1 MRDAMPS
8 SILAAAMCLHA
19 IIHGVQAVS
28 SHQPMLMFVVFD
40 GFRWDYMD
48 KFDLPNFQTLAT
60 DGVRAG
66 RVLNVMP
73 TLTMASHFTMLTGLY
88 PETHG
93 MVLNDFHDPV
103 HGDYDMYTHQHQTEA
118 KWFDTGAE
126 PIWVT
131 NQKAAHDRFSA
142 AMTWPTSLAPVMGI
156 EPTFHKGPLYDITIK
171 NKTRIDGIIRWFL
184 HNEKPVNLGL
194 LYFDEPDLVG
204 HAFGPNSKQLED
216 NLIDLDIH
224 LGYLISQLKKHGLFE
239 NLNLIVTADHG
250 MADVPKH
257 QFINI
262 SEFVSRDLY
271 DEHGLSSILFIHPK
285 PGLNAMDLNIP
296 STCGPEGAVV
306 ASVPVIL
313 GESGNTEIVEACS
326 SEVSPIIHLST
337 GHEMKSEGT
346 TIMSTVHSHDPSGA
360 MDRVIVQ
367 NCDSGQEEIVHLDLA
382 NESQSLL
389 QKITSQ
395 DAECQTILQELM
407 DNINDPKSPCENNV
421 AMLPSISNGTATQ
434 SCELPKNQ
442 PIVAHV
448 SGDMDWSK
456 PLTSGSKT
464 EVMINGKKCY
474 LIMNS
479 QTGQLDSFQVGDLDE
494 NVKKKRGRPRR
505 VVKADEEG
513 QEQETQTGESQT
525 DAAEGLLELYN
536 TGPDGVRRSIRKR
549 IRAKALDGYEVK
561 PVGMTIPAILKKVAD
576 SDQAKV
582 TPSTSV
588 PIKRGRGRP
597 RRYPRVGEGNPTQIP
612 AVIIPGPNGQTL
624 MMAPIKG
631 LQNLQAFQQQMKTL
645 PPLAPQPGPAVVTD
659 IVNSSIVT
667 GIGPDNSGDKAN
679 INGVI
684 ESAGST
690 LLAKAEN
697 AQSAVLT
704 LKQAGDGGAPGGLDN
719 TGQQISMCTTFT
731 PDGKA
736 TILNLPSDM
745 INLYTKKEP
754 VKLGLKATEN
764 DLERLKCIKCHFQ
777 AYFPQQYQDHIL
789 THQGDIHQCKCCK
802 YVSFERLEVLQHT
815 REFHP
820 RCICK
825 LCDFTSEHAYMIKR
839 HLLRHNS
846 EGFACDICGK
856 IYKDKYIL
864 KMHTKMVHMPA
875 DVLFECNTCDKKFT
889 RKAHLKRH
897 LRIHEADKPHKCSMC
912 DYKGC
917 EKSDLLKHEIIHRDP
932 EYLCD
937 ICGKQ
942 FRHVKNKELHVKRH
956 RGQKDYKCGIC
967 DFYGYTFTDIRK
979 HIERKHSEVNRL
991 MEGVCEHCGTS
1002 FKTAAQLDEHRSQCL
1017 EMTIEQ
1023 TLSITNS
1030 AGETSQALLR
1040 LPRSVQVNVEE
1051 INITVEEVPMEELEV
1066 DLEEHGITLTED
1078 QFAQAVQDPARNI
1091 EFDSSGLVR
1100 DEATL
1105 EQLMVTNHVD
1115 QDKMITMSQ

>member
-1 MRDAMPS
+1 MNPFFLARGPAFKSGYFTPS
-8 SILAAAMCLHA
+8 VRSIDFYELMCHLL
-19 IIHGVQAVS
+19 QL
-28 SHQPMLMFVVFD
+28 QPAPNNGSLDHIKHILRPERFD
-40 GFRWDYMD
+40 
-48 KFDLPNFQTLAT
+48 NS
-60 DGVRAG
+60 
-66 RVLNVMP
+66 N
-73 TLTMASHFTMLTGLY
+73 LT
-88 PETHG
+88 
-93 MVLNDFHDPV
+93 
-103 HGDYDMYTHQHQTEA
+103 
-118 KWFDTGAE
+118 W
-126 PIWVT
+126 
-131 NQKAAHDRFSA
+131 
-142 AMTWPTSLAPVMGI
+142 
-156 EPTFHKGPLYDITIK
+156 
-171 NKTRIDGIIRWFL
+171 
-184 HNEKPVNLGL
+184 
-194 LYFDEPDLVG
+194 
-204 HAFGPNSKQLED
+204 
-216 NLIDLDIH
+216 
-224 LGYLISQLKKHGLFE
+224 
-239 NLNLIVTADHG
+239 
-250 MADVPKH
+250 
-257 QFINI
+257 
-262 SEFVSRDLY
+262 
-271 DEHGLSSILFIHPK
+271 
-285 PGLNAMDLNIP
+285 LNAMDLNIP